1 MSIAITDDH
10 RSLSTALRDWAQRI
24 DGAERIRAAEA
35 RGERADAWPDVV
47 GHGVASIAVP
57 AELGGGGGSVLDVAV
72 AIEAC
77 AYGLVPGP
85 VLGTGLAAPVLGS
98 AWDSPRRK

>member
-35 RGERADAWPDVV
+35 RGERADAWADVV
-47 GHGVASIAVP
+47 GQGVASIAVP

-72 AIEAC
+72 AI
-77 AYGLVPGP
+77 
-85 VLGTGLAAPVLGS
+85 
-98 AWDSPRRK
+98 